1 MNAIRVRVY
10 RRDNAYWLMP
20 EDRRYSGAALD
31 RETLAP
37 IQLRVTH
44 LDENLARLN
53 AMPVSAD
60 ESRATLERVNARY
73 GTNFVES
80 D

>member
-20 EDRRYSGAALD
+20 
-31 RETLAP
+31 
-37 IQLRVTH
+37 
-44 LDENLARLN
+44 
-53 AMPVSAD
+53 VSAD
-60 ESRATLERVNARY
+60 ESRATLERINARY
-73 GTNFVES
+73 GTNLVES